1 MDSARPARPDGDGG
15 DDIEAVTTALLAASR
30 LLVAISARSLG
41 QADAG
46 VTLPQ
51 FRMLVS
57 LSLQG
62 PMKLA
67 TLADVLGVNPSTALR
82 MAERLSLANL
92 LTRETN
98 PNNRREIILELAP
111 AGHRIVSEVTARRHE
126 EIGRVVAR
134 LAPEQRTALI
144 SSLDAFVE
152 ADDELP
158 ATVTQ
163 PIFFT

>member
-1 MDSARPARPDGDGG
+1 MTS
-15 DDIEAVTTALLAASR
+15 ALLSASR
-30 LLVAISARSLG
+30 LLVALSARALEAGDS
-41 QADAG
+41 G

-51 FRMLVS
+51 FRMLTS
-57 LSLQG
+57 LSAKG

-67 TLADVLGVNPSTALR
+67 SLADLLGVNSSTALR
-82 MAERLSLANL
+82 MAERLSLAGL

-111 AGHRIVSEVTARRHE
+111 AGRRIVADVTARRRE
-126 EIGRVVAR
+126 EIARVVAR
-134 LAPEQRTALI
+134 LAPGQRTALVEA
-144 SSLDAFVE
+144 LDAFVK